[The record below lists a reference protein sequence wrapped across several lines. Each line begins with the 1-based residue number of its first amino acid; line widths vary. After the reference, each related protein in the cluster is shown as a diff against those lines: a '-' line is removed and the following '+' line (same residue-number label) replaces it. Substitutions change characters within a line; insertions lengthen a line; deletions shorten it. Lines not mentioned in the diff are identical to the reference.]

1 MPLRGLRLD
10 LRGCPEIEVTGHRQW
25 RNESPPLAREIG
37 LQEEDEPRS
46 EVDRLMGQG
55 AGDPRFFS

>member
-1 MPLRGLRLD
+1 MPLRGLRPD

-25 RNESPPLAREIG
+25 RNESRPLAREKG
-37 LQEEDEPRS
+37 LEAEDEPRS

-55 AGDPRFFS
+55 AGDPCFVS